1 MKGGKIDHEQIG
13 FLTNIERSNRLG
25 LAERARTSGGREME
39 RFPDAQRCDIR
50 LIKRAQFLDFNGR
63 THDLPHV
70 QFGSGGHVRPEADWN
85 AGSAETIQFHRATA
99 EVEIRG
105 WTVRDG

>member
-13 FLTNIERSNRLG
+13 FLTNIESSNRLG

-50 LIKRAQFLDFNGR
+50 LIKRAQR
-63 THDLPHV
+63 
-70 QFGSGGHVRPEADWN
+70 SGAHPSSGLSE
-85 AGSAETIQFHRATA
+85 GGIESLK
-99 EVEIRG
+99 G
-105 WTVRDG
+105 